1 MSTGPLGGRV
11 VSALPWLGALAL
23 VALFVPVAP
32 AVAQGS
38 EADARAWLERMRS
51 AANSSNYQGTMVFSA
66 GGSMSSTRVWHYC
79 VGDQTYERL
88 EAQDGRQQR
97 VYRHNDEVRT
107 VWPQARVAV
116 IERRESLAGWG
127 TTPQQVEPRALENY
141 ELRPEGSARVAG
153 RDAAVFLLEPRD
165 GLRFAQRLWADR
177 GTGLMLR
184 ADVLGPAAAGAPRPV
199 LETAAFSEIEIDVR
213 PQPEPVLQAI
223 RRIDGAAAKVD
234 AHAMARAPELRAE
247 LRPEGR
253 AEGRSSLR
261 SELAPGARAAPA
273 LPPAATLAAP
283 DERAEVWRVVRPPQR
298 RTDLESEGWS
308 LRQQVPGFK
317 LAGCVVRGIESGG
330 QPVSVLQAV
339 FSDGL
344 THVSVF
350 VEPFRSD
357 RHRSEMQAQFG
368 AANTVMRRHGE
379 HWITAVGDVPAATLK
394 LFADALERRR

>member
-1 MSTGPLGGRV
+1 

-32 AVAQGS
+32 AAAQGS
-38 EADARAWLERMRS
+38 DADARAWLERIRS

-66 GGSMSSTRVWHYC
+66 AGSMASTRVWHYC

-177 GTGLMLR
+177 GTGLMRR

-199 LETAAFSEIEIDVR
+199 LETTAFSEIEIGVR
-213 PQPEPVLQAI
+213 PQPEPVVRAI
-223 RRIDGAAAKVD
+223 RRIDGAAARAD
-234 AHAMARAPELRAE
+234 AQAMARAPELRAE
-247 LRPEGR
+247 LRAELRPEGR
-253 AEGRSSLR
+253 GEGRSSLR
-261 SELAPGARAAPA
+261 SELAPNAQAAQAAQAAPA
-273 LPPAATLAAP
+273 LPPAATPAAP

-317 LAGCVVRGIESGG
+317 LAGCVMRGIESGG

>member
-1 MSTGPLGGRV
+1 MRLAPPLGRAAFV
-11 VSALPWLGALAL
+11 LPWLGALAL
-23 VALFVPVAP
+23 ATLLLP
-32 AVAQGS
+32 AAAQGND
-38 EADARAWLERMRS
+38 ADARAWLERMRS
-51 AANSSNYQGTMVFSA
+51 AANTGNYQGTMVFSA

-116 IERRESLAGWG
+116 VEKREALAGWG
-127 TTPQQVEPRALENY
+127 TTPQQVDPRALEQY
-141 ELRPEGSARVAG
+141 ELRPEGAARLAG

-177 GTGLMLR
+177 ATGLMLR
-184 ADVLGPAAAGAPRPV
+184 ADVLGPPAAGARPV
-199 LETAAFSEIEIDVR
+199 LETAAFTEVEIGVR

-223 RRIDGAAAKVD
+223 RKIDAAAAKVD
-234 AHAMARAPELRAE
+234 GNAMARAP
-247 LRPEGR
+247 G
-253 AEGRSSLR
+253 LR
-261 SELAPGARAAPA
+261 SELRPDLRADAAAPA
-273 LPPAATLAAP
+273 PPAAS
-283 DERAEVWRVVRPPQR
+283 DERADTWRVLRPPQR
-298 RTDLESEGWS
+298 RTDLEAEGWT
-308 LRQQVPGFK
+308 LKHQVPGFK

-350 VEPFRSD
+350 VEPFRSE
-357 RHRSEMQAQFG
+357 RHRAETQAQFG
-368 AANTVMRRHGE
+368 AANTVMRRHGD
-379 HWITAVGDVPAATLK
+379 HWITAIGDVPAATLK
-394 LFADALERRR
+394 LIADALERKR